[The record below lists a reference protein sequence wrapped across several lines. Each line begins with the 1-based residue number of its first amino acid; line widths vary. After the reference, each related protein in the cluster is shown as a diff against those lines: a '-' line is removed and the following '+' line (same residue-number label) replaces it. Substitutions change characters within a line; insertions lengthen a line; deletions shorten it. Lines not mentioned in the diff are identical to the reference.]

1 MMKIRNIEWDIA
13 DLLGLPSDANIPDD
27 TEEIA
32 DYLSD
37 EYEFCVSSFEIQTDF
52 NKAYVVEGARDT
64 DIEGLTF
71 AVCSTKDR
79 AELAKKKLFDGECED
94 ELTVYEVDVDTAT
107 INDVKVSLAEKPMTD
122 EEIHKMIDSFSS
134 YEQDRIYRYLWG
146 QHVREDV
153 ISHAETIGV
162 ELDDCIIDTVV
173 DRYVE
178 RGDYDC
184 NLDYWT
190 NIGNLIE
197 EEGGN
202 KNEN

>member
-1 MMKIRNIEWDIA
+1 MMKIRNIEWDIDIDDVLETIGEMTVKEVAEVLGLPEDTYANMNNSERNDCIYGMFERSPKAKA

-37 EYEFCVSSFEIQTDF
+37 KYEFCVISFEIQPDF
-52 NKAYVVEGARDT
+52 K
-64 DIEGLTF
+64 
-71 AVCSTKDR
+71 
-79 AELAKKKLFDGECED
+79 
-94 ELTVYEVDVDTAT
+94 
-107 INDVKVSLAEKPMTD
+107 KPMTD
-122 EEIHKMIDSFSS
+122 EELHKMIDSLSS